1 MWDEEKIRKWD
12 SGAVRDSAEGK
23 NRPDLIPVECLWRL
37 GRLYEKGAEHYGEH
51 NWEKGIPDESFIA
64 SLERHI
70 MKYRL
75 GMTDEDHLASA
86 VFNIFGLM
94 YNEIQQG
101 KWHDDVV
108 NARRIKE

>member
-1 MWDEEKIRKWD
+1 MRDEEKIRKWD

-37 GRLYEKGAEHYGEH
+37 ARLYEKGAEHYGEH
-51 NWEKGIPDESFIA
+51 NWEKGIPDESFVA

-86 VFNIFGLM
+86 VFNLFGLM

-101 KWHDDVV
+101 KWSDDVI

>member
-37 GRLYEKGAEHYGEH
+37 GRLYEKGAVHYGVD
-51 NWEKGIPDESFIA
+51 NWKKGIPDESYIA
-64 SLERHI
+64 SLERHV
-70 MKYRL
+70 MKYRMGL
-75 GMTDEDHLASA
+75 NDEDHLASA

-94 YNEIQQG
+94 YNEIQRG
-101 KWHDDVV
+101 EWHDDVV
-108 NARRIKE
+108 NARRTEE